1 MRTLILTALLASTS
15 LSLAASVADANALFD
30 KGEWQAATVMAL
42 SFNSSEGYVV
52 AAKSTTLGASIS
64 PEGARKD
71 LLVKAQGYANKA
83 IKLNANNASA
93 YFELSRADGRLA
105 QFVGIIQSLGLAGD
119 IKVALDKAIVLDP
132 KMDEAYVALGLWNA
146 ELIAKGF
153 IATRATGAD
162 RDQVVP
168 NFEKAIALN
177 PTLIAH
183 RIEYANALLDLNR
196 NGNKALA
203 VAQLQKALTLTPA
216 TYWDKLDLVTAQAWR
231 TCGWFRCRPRS
242 TRAISGSRAARDSC
256 APSTSSSCPSCRSA
270 PGAIKKPPP

>member
-1 MRTLILTALLASTS
+1 MRTLILTALLSVST
-15 LSLAASVADANALFD
+15 LSLAASATEANALLD
-30 KGEWQAATVMAL
+30 KGAWQDAATMAASL
-42 SFNSSEGYVV
+42 NTSDGFAV
-52 AAKSTTLGASIS
+52 ASKATTLGASIS
-64 PEGARKD
+64 PEGAKRN
-71 LLVKAQGYANKA
+71 LLVKAQGYANQA
-83 IKLNANNASA
+83 IKLNPNNANA

-105 QFVGIIQSLGLAGD
+105 QFSGILQSLGLAGD
-119 IKVALDKAIVLDP
+119 IKTALDKAIALDP

-183 RIEYANALLDLNR
+183 RIEYANSLLDLNK

-203 VAQLQKALTLTPA
+203 VAQLQKAVTLTPV
-216 TYWDKLDLVTAQAWR
+216 TYWDKLDLVTAQEKLNAL
-231 TCGWFRCRPRS
+231 
-242 TRAISGSRAARDSC
+242 
-256 APSTSSSCPSCRSA
+256 
-270 PGAIKKPPP
+270 K

>member
-42 SFNSSEGYVV
+42 SLNSSDGYVV

-183 RIEYANALLDLNR
+183 RIEYANSLLDLNR
-196 NGNKALA
+196 SGNKAAA
-203 VAQLQKALTLTPA
+203 VAQLQKALTLTPV
-216 TYWDKLDLVTAQAWR
+216 TYWDKLDLVTAQ
-231 TCGWFRCRPRS
+231 
-242 TRAISGSRAARDSC
+242 
-256 APSTSSSCPSCRSA
+256 
-270 PGAIKKPPP
+270 KKLDALK